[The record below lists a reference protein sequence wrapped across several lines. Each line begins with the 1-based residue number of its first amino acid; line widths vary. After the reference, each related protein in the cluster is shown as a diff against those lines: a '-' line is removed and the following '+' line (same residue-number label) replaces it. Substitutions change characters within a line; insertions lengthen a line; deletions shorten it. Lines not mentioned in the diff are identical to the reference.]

1 MKAQSSQKNK
11 NGFAKINKNQQQ
23 QKKQIEK
30 GQNGT
35 LKASYINIYKKHCH
49 QREEIM
55 KLNRRKKKQ
64 DLTICCLQD
73 T

>member
-35 LKASYINIYKKHCH
+35 LKASYINIYNKQWTKKTMPSKG
-49 QREEIM
+49 RNYETE
-55 KLNRRKKKQ
+55 
-64 DLTICCLQD
+64 
-73 T
+73 

>member
-35 LKASYINIYKKHCH
+35 LKASYINIY
-49 QREEIM
+49 
-55 KLNRRKKKQ
+55 NKQ
-64 DLTICCLQD
+64 
-73 T
+73 

>member
-30 GQNGT
+30 GQNKT
-35 LKASYINIYKKHCH
+35 LKASYINI
-49 QREEIM
+49 
-55 KLNRRKKKQ
+55 
-64 DLTICCLQD
+64 
-73 T
+73 